1 MGVQATAIPALD
13 GIVGQPRA
21 RAFLEAAVR
30 EGRLSHAYLFVG
42 AAGSGIERAA
52 RALAKCVV
60 CPQAG
65 DNTCEECLRVEHG
78 THPDVHFYEPA
89 SAVGYMMDQVREIIS
104 DAQLTSV
111 RSDAKVYVIQHAER
125 LRSNCA
131 NALLKTIEEPPAGVV
146 FVLLANSADAVLPTI
161 VSRCQVVP
169 FRVISPD
176 AAAADVARDTGA
188 SEADSRIALNVC
200 GSYERACEW
209 LCEPEPLQSR
219 QAMEDEIF
227 EHEQSKKKRKQNA
240 SGRARAAKRTSK
252 KKEEPK
258 QAKTCLRTRRQARL
272 EAFRAIGSL
281 GRADS
286 WEALK
291 AADRVCE
298 CVVRGK
304 DDRELDERY
313 EKMLTDRKADYLS
326 AKASK
331 DLVESRKREL
341 AARERSAMM
350 EVLAATE
357 SLLRDVLVLQ
367 EGAVA
372 PLVNTDQT
380 ALVERL
386 ARESTAAGTL
396 AAIRHVSS
404 AADDIRRNATPQ
416 LALEAM
422 LLSVK
427 EDLTCPPS
435 SR

>member
-1 MGVQATAIPALD
+1 MASVEAQASAILALD

-60 CPQAG
+60 CPQGG

-176 AAAADVARDTGA
+176 AAAVDVARDTGA
-188 SEADSRIALNVC
+188 SEADARIALNVC

-227 EHEQSKKKRKQNA
+227 EHEQSKKKA
-240 SGRARAAKRTSK
+240 SGRGRAAKRTSK

-281 GRADS
+281 AQADS

-331 DLVESRKREL
+331 DLVESRKREF

-350 EVLAATE
+350 EVLVATE

-386 ARESTAAGTL
+386 SRESTAAGTL

>member
-1 MGVQATAIPALD
+1 MASVEAQASVLPALD

-60 CPQAG
+60 CPQGG

-188 SEADSRIALNVC
+188 SEADARIALNVC

-219 QAMEDEIF
+219 PTMEDEIF
-227 EHEQSKKKRKQNA
+227 EHEQSKKKRRSKT
-240 SGRARAAKRTSK
+240 AK
-252 KKEEPK
+252 PK
-258 QAKTCLRTRRQARL
+258 QAKTCLRTRRAARL

-281 GRADS
+281 ARADS

-298 CVVRGK
+298 CVVRNK
-304 DDRELDERY
+304 DDRELDQTYQE
-313 EKMLTDRKADYLS
+313 MLFDRESDYLT
-326 AKASK
+326 AKARK
-331 DLVESRKREL
+331 DLVESRKREF